1 MNMKKI
7 SAIIAVLVFAVAVTG
22 YAKDEAAKPAAATAV
37 VSKATTTAAPASA
50 MTTTAVAPV
59 KH

>member
-7 SAIIAVLVFAVAVTG
+7 SAIIAILVFAAAVNG
-22 YAKDEAAKPAAATAV
+22 FAKDEAAKPAAATTVA
-37 VSKATTTAAPASA
+37 SKATTTAPVSA
-50 MTTTAVAPV
+50 VTTTAAPV